1 VPRRQAGHLVA
12 AVAEGRPRGCGRHRG
27 HARDATAAAAA
38 AGCGR
43 KRHVGIQRIVPAVV
57 VVVIVVVVPLCYA
70 AVDEGLSPCSHLF
83 V

>member
-1 VPRRQAGHLVA
+1 
-12 AVAEGRPRGCGRHRG
+12 
-27 HARDATAAAAA
+27 
-38 AGCGR
+38 
-43 KRHVGIQRIVPAVV
+43 VGIQRIVPAVV